1 MSTVPPVQPFDA
13 WVLPRGTGLPEGS
26 RGVHDMEGVR
36 VGSLPPDAVWIRRLT
51 AALRGAKVALG
62 SRSALEIA
70 QALGAVG
77 ERFLDPEDPVR
88 TKALELLPATSGLS
102 PEMAAAVLDGMA
114 ADWTGAKLSR
124 LLQVDLGGG
133 SVVDGF
139 VDAPHGRVQAVGP
152 NLCLQVVSGSVPGV
166 GVTALVRSLLVKG
179 PTLLKPGLGDVVLPV
194 LFGQV
199 LHEVDS
205 TLADALAVVYWPG
218 GSEAVE
224 DVALQEADVTTVY
237 GGDGVV
243 RELGARAPVTARFV
257 AYHHRLSL
265 GVVGREALGP
275 DLVHRTAS
283 EVAGAVAFFDQR
295 GCVSPHVVYV
305 EEGGA
310 AVALAFTEELAEALA
325 TVETHLPGGRLD
337 PLEASELQQVRGAAE
352 LMAATGAG
360 TEVRHGGDASW
371 TVILDPE
378 ASFVPS
384 CGARVVRV
392 KPVDDVLRVPG
403 IVEPLGHH
411 LQTVGV
417 AGAGDRIETLGEA
430 FGRVGATR
438 ITGFAD
444 VPFPHP
450 WWHHDGTGPLQAL
463 VRWVDLE
470 V

>member
-1 MSTVPPVQPFDA
+1 MSTSPPFDA
-13 WVLPRGTGLPEGS
+13 WVLPRSIGLPEGP
-26 RGVHDMEGVR
+26 RNLHDMEGVS
-36 VGSLPPDAVWIRRLT
+36 VGSVPADAVWIRRL
-51 AALRGAKVALG
+51 AAMLRGAKDVLA

-70 QALGAVG
+70 GVLGAVG
-77 ERFLDPEDPVR
+77 ERFLDPDDPVR
-88 TKALELLPATSGLS
+88 KKALELLPPTSGLS

-114 ADWTGAKLSR
+114 ADWTGARLSR
-124 LLQVDLGGG
+124 LLEVDLGGG

-139 VDAPHGRVQAVGP
+139 VSSPHGRVQAVGP
-152 NLCLQVVSGSVPGV
+152 NLCVQIVSGSVPGV

-194 LFGQV
+194 LFGQA
-199 LHEVDS
+199 LREVDPAV
-205 TLADALAVVYWPG
+205 ADALAVVYWPG
-218 GSEAVE
+218 GSGALEDAV
-224 DVALQEADVTTVY
+224 LQEADVTTVY
-237 GGDGVV
+237 GGDVAV
-243 RELGARAPVTARFV
+243 RDLRARVPVTTRFV
-257 AYHHRLSL
+257 AYHHRMSL

-275 DLVHRTAS
+275 DLFHRTAS

-305 EEGGA
+305 EERGA
-310 AVALAFTEELAEALA
+310 ADAPAFAEELANALA

-337 PLEASELQQVRGAAE
+337 PVESSELHQVRGAAE
-352 LMAATGAG
+352 LMAATGSG
-360 TEVRHGGDASW
+360 LEVRHGGEASW

-378 ASFVPS
+378 SSFVPS
-384 CGARVVRV
+384 CEARVVRV
-392 KPVDDVLRVPG
+392 KPVDDILRVPA

-417 AGAGDRIETLGEA
+417 AGAEGRVEALGEA
-430 FGRVGATR
+430 FGRVGAIR

>member
-1 MSTVPPVQPFDA
+1 MA
-13 WVLPRGTGLPEGS
+13 
-26 RGVHDMEGVR
+26 GVS
-36 VGSLPPDAVWIRRLT
+36 VGSLPADAAWIRRL
-51 AALRGAKVALG
+51 AGVLRGAKDTLV

-70 QALGAVG
+70 EVLGAVG
-77 ERFLDPEDPVR
+77 ERFLDPDDPVR
-88 TKALELLPATSGLS
+88 TRALELLPATSGLS

-114 ADWTGAKLSR
+114 ADWTGDRLSR

-139 VDAPHGRVQAVGP
+139 IASARGRVQAVGP
-152 NLCLQVVSGSVPGV
+152 NLCVQIVSGSVPGV
-166 GVTALVRSLLVKG
+166 GVTALLRSLLVKG

-194 LFGQV
+194 LFGQA
-199 LHEVDS
+199 LREVDP
-205 TLADALAVVYWPG
+205 TVADALAVVYWPG
-218 GSEAVE
+218 GSGALE
-224 DVALQEADVTTVY
+224 DAALQEADVTTVY

-243 RELGARAPVTARFV
+243 RDLRARTPVTARFV

-275 DLVHRTAS
+275 DGIHRTAS

-295 GCVSPHVVYV
+295 GCVS
-305 EEGGA
+305 
-310 AVALAFTEELAEALA
+310 LANALA

-337 PLEASELQQVRGAAE
+337 PVEASELHQVRGAAE
-352 LMAATGAG
+352 LMAATGSG
-360 TEVRHGGDASW
+360 MEVRHGGDASW

-378 ASFVPS
+378 SSFAPS
-384 CGARVVRV
+384 CVGRVVRV
-392 KPVDDVLRVPG
+392 TAVDDILRVPA
-403 IVEPLGHH
+403 IVEALGHH

-417 AGAGDRIETLGEA
+417 AGAGGRVEALGEA

-438 ITGFAD
+438 VTPFAD
-444 VPFPHP
+444 VPFPAP
-450 WWHHDGTGPLQAL
+450 WWHHDGTGPLRAL

>member
-1 MSTVPPVQPFDA
+1 MSAAQPFDA
-13 WVLPRGTGLPEGS
+13 WVLPRGIDLPEGS
-26 RGVHDMEGVR
+26 AGAHDLEGVR
-36 VGSLPPDAVWIRRLT
+36 IGSLPADAEWIRRI
-51 AALRGAKVALG
+51 AAVLRGAKDTLVSRPAVEIAEALG
-62 SRSALEIA
+62 S
-70 QALGAVG
+70 VG

-88 TKALELLPATSGLS
+88 ERALELLPPTSGLS
-102 PEMAAAVLDGMA
+102 PEMASAVLDGMA
-114 ADWTGAKLSR
+114 ADWTGARLSR
-124 LLQVDLGGG
+124 LLQADLGGG

-139 VDAPHGRVQAVGP
+139 VPSPHGRVQAAGP
-152 NLCLQVVSGSVPGV
+152 KLCVQVVSGSVPGV

-179 PTLLKPGLGDVVLPV
+179 PTLLKPGRGDVVLPV
-194 LFGQV
+194 LFGQA
-199 LHEVDS
+199 LREVDPE
-205 TLADALAVVYWPG
+205 LADALAVVYWPG
-218 GSEAVE
+218 GSGDLE
-224 DVALQEADVTTVY
+224 DAALQEADVTTVY
-237 GGDGVV
+237 GGDDVV
-243 RELGARAPVTARFV
+243 RNLRARAPVTARFV

-265 GVVGREALGP
+265 GVVGREALGT
-275 DLVHRTAS
+275 DLFHRTAS

-295 GCVSPHVVYV
+295 GCVSPHVIYV

-310 AVALAFTEELAEALA
+310 ADAPAFAEELADALA
-325 TVETHLPGGRLD
+325 VVETHLPGGRLD
-337 PLEASELQQVRGAAE
+337 PAESSELHQVRGAAE
-352 LMAATGAG
+352 LMAATGSG
-360 TEVRHGGDASW
+360 LEVRHGGEASW

-378 ASFVPS
+378 PSFVPS

-392 KPVDDVLRVPG
+392 KPVDDILRVPA

-417 AGAGDRIETLGEA
+417 AGCGGRIEALGEA
-430 FGRVGATR
+430 FGRVGANR

>member
-1 MSTVPPVQPFDA
+1 MSAASEFDA
-13 WVLPRGTGLPEGS
+13 WVLPRGIDLPEGA
-26 RGVHDMEGVR
+26 RGIHDMEGVNMCALA
-36 VGSLPPDAVWIRRLT
+36 VDAGWIRRL
-51 AALRGAKVALG
+51 AAVLRGTKDTLV

-70 QALGAVG
+70 EVLEAVG
-77 ERFLDPEDPVR
+77 ERFLDPEDAVR
-88 TKALELLPATSGLS
+88 EAALELLPATSGLS
-102 PEMAAAVLDGMA
+102 PEMSAAVLDGMA
-114 ADWTGAKLSR
+114 ADWTAARLSR

-133 SVVDGF
+133 PVVDGF
-139 VDAPHGRVQAVGP
+139 VASPHGRVQAVGP
-152 NLCLQVVSGSVPGV
+152 NLCLQIVSGSVPGV

-194 LFGQV
+194 LFGQALREIDPV
-199 LHEVDS
+199 
-205 TLADALAVVYWPG
+205 LADAVAVVYWPG
-218 GSEAVE
+218 GSGALE
-224 DVALQEADVTTVY
+224 DAALQEADVTTVY
-237 GGDGVV
+237 GGDDVV
-243 RELGARAPVTARFV
+243 RDLRARAPVGARFV

-275 DLVHRTAS
+275 DLFHRTAF

-305 EEGGA
+305 EEGEEA
-310 AVALAFTEELAEALA
+310 DAPAFAEELAKALA

-337 PLEASELQQVRGAAE
+337 PFEASELQQVRGAAE
-352 LMAATGAG
+352 LMAAAG
-360 TEVRHGGDASW
+360 PGMEVWHGGDASW

-378 ASFVPS
+378 PSFVRS

-392 KPVDDVLRVPG
+392 KSVDDILRVPA
-403 IVEPLGHH
+403 IVESLGAH

-417 AGAGDRIETLGEA
+417 AGAGSRVEALGEA
-430 FGRVGATR
+430 LGRVGATR
-438 ITGFAD
+438 VTGFAD
-444 VPFPHP
+444 VPFPSP